1 MKKRS
6 HYRKILNSTL
16 ALLFVA
22 VQLSMGFVASKTVAA
37 EPASVFTELA
47 THPQAAA
54 QPTTTG
60 KTISKMTVFNGKL
73 IAGFGDYNANTGPIG
88 INPFDIVTGQFEGV
102 ALNFPSESTSNW
114 KEINGKLYTTSV
126 DPTCGGA
133 CPAGYAVSSD
143 GSTWTSNRPV
153 NAEHMYDIAT
163 LTGTDLWLFGGNKAN
178 AYAWRSLDD
187 GETWAVAQSHNINPD
202 AGDDSERY
210 YWGAELNGKMYMQS
224 NAWGQTN
231 EVQIYDGTNWA
242 TGTTDNIC
250 GSGNAGKGPNFTVFG
265 GKIICHSLNGYI
277 KSYDGTDLNTRRL
290 FIDDTQF
297 CFDGCSAAYENQ
309 GDVIKTTNHV
319 YVLDTV
325 TESGDSTPTS
335 YLGRSID
342 AENWEYFVGLP
353 TGSSSMAIDESAGKL
368 YIGTT
373 DSKLY
378 VANLAD
384 LQPAPAPVDTTNP
397 SLNITAPTIN
407 VRHPINDPLTIT
419 ADASDNK
426 GVSQVEFKVDGN
438 TIDTVTEAP
447 YQATFSNPY
456 NAQTYQWQYAPG
468 QHTITVIATD
478 TSGNTTEKSRTVNLI
493 GPTRSVSVSQPT
505 AHSDGSSLNTTI
517 ATGGGEIT
525 CSGAKAEKNLSAQD
539 KSASYPLGLVNF
551 CLEVPTGS
559 THDITL
565 TFQTNLKPS
574 QVVARKYNSNTKKY
588 ANVPDATVTEDTI
601 GGKHVL
607 ILNYQVT
614 DGGELDEDG
623 VANGAI
629 LDPVGL
635 GVDPQAQTPGGGNNS
650 NNPATGANT
659 DPNNR
664 SDTSNP
670 SSSLASKL
678 ASTGDNIKLLF
689 LIATLLLLGGLGL
702 LAKKH
707 LPRTKSNNKK
717 SKKTKKK

>member
-73 IAGFGDYNANTGPIG
+73 ITGFGDYNANTGPIG
-88 INPFDIVTGQFEGV
+88 INPFDVASSSFDGV
-102 ALNFPSESTSNW
+102 VFNVPSESTGNW
-114 KEINGKLYTTSV
+114 KEINGKLYTTTI
-126 DPTCGGA
+126 DPTGCGNCA
-133 CPAGYAVSSD
+133 AGYAVSTD
-143 GSTWTSNRPV
+143 GVNWQANRPV
-153 NAEHMYDIAT
+153 TAEHMYDIAT
-163 LTGTDLWLFGGNKAN
+163 LTGTDLWLFGGSRST

-309 GDVIKTTNHV
+309 GDVIKTANHV

-325 TESGDSTPTS
+325 TENGNSIPTS
-335 YLGRSID
+335 YLGRSTD
-342 AENWEYFVGLP
+342 TESWEYFVGLP
-353 TGSSSMAIDESAGKL
+353 AGSSSMIIDETAGKI

-378 VANLAD
+378 VANLTD

-397 SLNITAPTIN
+397 SVDITAPN
-407 VRHPINDPLTIT
+407 SGGRHPINDPLIIA
-419 ADASDNK
+419 ADVSDNK
-426 GVSQVEFKVDGN
+426 GVSQVEFKIDGN

-447 YQATFSNPY
+447 YQATFTNPY
-456 NAQTYQWQYAPG
+456 NAETYQWQYPTGA
-468 QHTITVIATD
+468 HTITVIATD
-478 TSGNTTEKSRTVNLI
+478 TSGNTTEKSRTINLI

-539 KSASYPLGLVNF
+539 KNASYPLGLVNF

-574 QVVARKYNSNTKKY
+574 QVVARKYNSVTKQY
-588 ANVPDATVTEDTI
+588 GDVPGATITEDTI

-607 ILNYQVT
+607 VLKYQVT
-614 DGGELDEDG
+614 DGGSLDEDG
-623 VANGAI
+623 VANGEI
-629 LDPVGL
+629 IDPVGL
-635 GVDPQAQTPGGGNNS
+635 AVAAGDNS
-650 NNPATGANT
+650 IAG
-659 DPNNR
+659 
-664 SDTSNP
+664 
-670 SSSLASKL
+670 SSSSISLLLSNSLL
-678 ASTGDNIKLLF
+678 ASTGQNKLYF
-689 LIATLLLLGGLGL
+689 VAVAL
-702 LAKKH
+702 LAIASGSSYIKKFAY
-707 LPRTKSNNKK
+707 RQK
-717 SKKTKKK
+717 